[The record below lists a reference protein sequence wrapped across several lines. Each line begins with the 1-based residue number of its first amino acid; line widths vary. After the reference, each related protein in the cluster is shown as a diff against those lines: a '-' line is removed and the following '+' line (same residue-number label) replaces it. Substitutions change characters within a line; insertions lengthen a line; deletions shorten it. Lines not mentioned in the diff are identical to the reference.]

1 MHRQAKVPARR
12 KRAKKM
18 LFSDAEAVLSAP
30 LVEVK
35 TLTAQMV
42 LAGAAGEWSR
52 VEALDQQRYAVLCE
66 LPAPTDEA
74 HAAVLREILA
84 ATDALTALAT
94 RARAAEQTTLDAL
107 RRGQRSVGRY
117 LEHADSR

>member
-1 MHRQAKVPARR
+1 MLLSDPAV
-12 KRAKKM
+12 A
-18 LFSDAEAVLSAP
+18 LSAL

-52 VEALDQQRYAVLCE
+52 VEALDQQRYAILRE
-66 LPAPTDEA
+66 LPAPADKT
-74 HAAVLREILA
+74 HAVALCEILA
-84 ATDALTALAT
+84 ATNALTALAT

-117 LEHADSR
+117 LEHADLR

>member
-1 MHRQAKVPARR
+1 
-12 KRAKKM
+12 M
-18 LFSDAEAVLSAP
+18 LSSDAEVVLSAP
-30 LVEVK
+30 LVEVQ

-52 VEALDQQRYAVLCE
+52 VEALDQLRYAVLRE
-66 LPAPTDEA
+66 LPVSAGEEY
-74 HAAVLREILA
+74 AAALREILA
-84 ATDALTALAT
+84 ATDALTALAS
-94 RARAAEQTTLDAL
+94 RARAAEQTTLEAL

>member
-1 MHRQAKVPARR
+1 MS
-12 KRAKKM
+12 
-18 LFSDAEAVLSAP
+18 LSDTEVVLSAP

-35 TLTAQMV
+35 TLTAEML

-52 VEALDQQRYAVLCE
+52 IEALDQQRYAILCE
-66 LPAPTDEA
+66 LPVPADQA
-74 HAAVLREILA
+74 HATVLCEILA
-84 ATDALTALAT
+84 ATNALTALAT